1 MKICLIVEGC
11 YPYVVGGVSAW
22 VQMLM
27 QRMPEHQF
35 VNCIHRGG
43 KPAAGAIP
51 LPYPR
56 QCDRSPGIF
65 SG

>member
-27 QRMPEHQF
+27 QRMP
-35 VNCIHRGG
+35 NISLSLYPSGRKAGSGG
-43 KPAAGAIP
+43 NSAT
-51 LPYPR
+51 L
-56 QCDRSPGIF
+56 SPPM
-65 SG
+65 

>member
-22 VQMLM
+22 VQMLV

-35 VNCIHRGG
+35 VIVSIGAESRQRGNSAT
-43 KPAAGAIP
+43 P
-51 LPYPR
+51 
-56 QCDRSPGIF
+56 SPPM
-65 SG
+65 